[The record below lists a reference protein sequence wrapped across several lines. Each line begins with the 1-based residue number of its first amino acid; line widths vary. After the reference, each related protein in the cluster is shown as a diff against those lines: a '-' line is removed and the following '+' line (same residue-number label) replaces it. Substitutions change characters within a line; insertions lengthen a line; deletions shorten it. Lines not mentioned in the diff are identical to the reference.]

1 MTSHVHD
8 EACAEQVP
16 ATTATPSSASPP
28 QTRWKAIRDTTGAVV
43 GTILG
48 VIPHVMHHI
57 GILAGAALLV
67 GTAGNAVLYVV
78 GMLFSVPM
86 LRRLHRRFHT
96 YWAPVIAVA
105 VFTGL
110 FSLSAFV
117 IGPAISGAGDEA
129 QPEPSAPSAP
139 SAPGPGATDHSAHHG
154 EL

>member
-1 MTSHVHD
+1 MTSHTHD
-8 EACAEQVP
+8 DACEEHGP
-16 ATTATPSSASPP
+16 ALAVSAPTAGAPR
-28 QTRWKAIRDTTGAVV
+28 TRWRTIRDTASAII
-43 GTILG
+43 GTVLG
-48 VIPHVMHHI
+48 IIPHVLHHI
-57 GILAGAALLV
+57 GILAGAALLA
-67 GTAGNAVLYVV
+67 GATGNAILYVV

-139 SAPGPGATDHSAHHG
+139 SAPGPGAIDHSTHHG